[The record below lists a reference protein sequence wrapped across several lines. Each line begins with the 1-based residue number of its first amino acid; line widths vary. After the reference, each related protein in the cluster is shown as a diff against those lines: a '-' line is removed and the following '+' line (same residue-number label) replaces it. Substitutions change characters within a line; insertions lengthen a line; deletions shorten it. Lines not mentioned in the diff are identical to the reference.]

1 MNKMIHYEH
10 GESGIELTIVANA
23 MRNGEIEIEEIV
35 HKGEDILPIVGDDLL
50 VEIELYCGD
59 VLID

>member
-10 GESGIELTIVANA
+10 GESGIELTVVANA
-23 MRNGEIEIEEIV
+23 TRNGEIEIEGIV

>member
-1 MNKMIHYEH
+1 MNKIIYYEQ
-10 GESGIELTIVANA
+10 GETGIELTIVANA
-23 MRNGEIEIEEIV
+23 MRNGEIEIEAII
-35 HKGEDILPIVGDDLL
+35 HKGEDILPIVGDDIL

>member
-1 MNKMIHYEH
+1 MIHYEH
-10 GESGIELTIVANA
+10 GESGIELTIVANV

>member
-1 MNKMIHYEH
+1 MNKIIYYEQ
-10 GESGIELTIVANA
+10 GETGIELTIVANA
-23 MRNGEIEIEEIV
+23 MRNGEIEIEAIV
-35 HKGEDILPIVGDDLL
+35 HKGEDILPIVGDDIL

>member
-1 MNKMIHYEH
+1 MNKIIHYEH
-10 GESGIELTIVANA
+10 GETGIELTIVANTI
-23 MRNGEIEIEEIV
+23 RNGDIEIEAVIHE
-35 HKGEDILPIVGDDLL
+35 GEDILPLMGNDLL

>member
-1 MNKMIHYEH
+1 MIHYEH
-10 GESGIELTIVANA
+10 GESGIELTIVANV
-23 MRNGEIEIEEIV
+23 MRNGEIEIEEII
-35 HKGEDILPIVGDDLL
+35 HKGEDILPIIGDDLL

>member
-1 MNKMIHYEH
+1 MNKIIYYEQ
-10 GESGIELTIVANA
+10 GETGIELTIVANT
-23 MRNGEIEIEEIV
+23 MRNGEIEIEAIV
-35 HKGEDILPIVGDDLL
+35 HKGENILPLVGDDLL

>member
-10 GESGIELTIVANA
+10 GESGIELTVVANA
-23 MRNGEIEIEEIV
+23 VRNGEIEIEEIV

>member
-1 MNKMIHYEH
+1 MNKIIYYEQ
-10 GESGIELTIVANA
+10 GETGIELTIVANTFS
-23 MRNGEIEIEEIV
+23 NGEIEIEAIV
-35 HKGEDILPIVGDDLL
+35 HKGENILPLVGDDLL

>member
-1 MNKMIHYEH
+1 MNKIIHYEH
-10 GESGIELTIVANA
+10 GESGIELTVVANGV
-23 MRNGEIEIEEIV
+23 RNGEIEIEEII
-35 HKGEDILPIVGDDLL
+35 HKGEDILPIIGDDLL

>member
-1 MNKMIHYEH
+1 MNKIIHYEH
-10 GESGIELTIVANA
+10 GETGIELTVIANA
-23 MRNGEIEIEEIV
+23 TRKGEIEIKAIL

>member
-1 MNKMIHYEH
+1 MNKIIYYEQ
-10 GESGIELTIVANA
+10 GETGIELTIVANA
-23 MRNGEIEIEEIV
+23 MRNGEIEIEAIV
-35 HKGEDILPIVGDDLL
+35 HKGENILPLVGDDLL

>member
-1 MNKMIHYEH
+1 MNKIIHYEH
-10 GESGIELTIVANA
+10 WETGIELTIVANTL
-23 MRNGEIEIEEIV
+23 RNGEIEIEAIL

-50 VEIELYCGD
+50 VDIELYCGD

>member
-1 MNKMIHYEH
+1 MNKIIYYEH
-10 GESGIELTIVANA
+10 GETGIELTVVANA
-23 MRNGEIEIEEIV
+23 MRNGEIEIEAIV